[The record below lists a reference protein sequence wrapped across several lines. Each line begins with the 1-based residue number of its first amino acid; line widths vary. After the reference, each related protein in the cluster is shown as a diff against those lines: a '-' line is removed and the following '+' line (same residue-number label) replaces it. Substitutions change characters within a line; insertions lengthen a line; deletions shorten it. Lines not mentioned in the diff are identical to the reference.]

1 MTINVTETGPFE
13 RLVRFQ
19 LTDEQIKRAQP
30 VKGDLLKTGG
40 QKWN

>member
-19 LTDEQIKRAQP
+19 LTDEQISVGKTATAR
-30 VKGDLLKTGG
+30 KLSEDL
-40 QKWN
+40 